1 MHMSMMAE
9 RRRNSMAKK
18 KRADMVR
25 QLFDYTNNFTREQWQ
40 NVNQEGY
47 DFAHDEQ
54 LKETEVASLREQGM
68 PTFTINRILPVVE
81 MLNYYATANNPRWQA
96 VGVEGSDTDVA
107 AVFSDIADY
116 IWGRSDGDTLYSNAV
131 NDSITKS
138 IGYLMVEIDK
148 DADNGMGEVKIG
160 QPEPFDIYVDEKSR
174 DIMFR
179 DASYIMIRKVL
190 PKSHLIKLFPDQK
203 RKIDKSSSDEN
214 MNFSYT
220 RRPIGT
226 GDQKTFL
233 YDDDTMD
240 DMGITPEGEQEPLV
254 EFFEVYEKIKIA
266 YMNVFYRVPP
276 SPEEL
281 RAIQQQVQVRMKEMQ
296 SEMEVQLMEQQQ
308 QMEQAVAEGKMI
320 PERYELEMQKAQDM
334 MQQQLQAAE
343 QEYMSEL
350 QAAQS
355 RIENRVISEKEYK
368 VLLKDKTFAVNI
380 VDAVKFYGVR
390 IRQCC
395 VAGDQLLYEYILPE
409 NVTEYPI
416 VPFHYKWTGTP
427 FPISAVSPLI
437 GKQKEINK
445 SHQIMV
451 HNASL
456 GSSLRW
462 MFEEGSIDA
471 EMWEK
476 YSSAP
481 GALLPVRPG
490 TERPTPV
497 MPAPLSNAFFS
508 IVQEG
513 KQDMEYLAGIY
524 SSMQG
529 DTQQQHE
536 TFRGMLALDEYG
548 TRRVKQWMKNSIEPA
563 LKQLGTVVMQYSQ
576 AIYSANKRFRI
587 VQPSA
592 LQEDREVEI
601 NIPIFND
608 MGEAISKSMDYS
620 AAKFDVRIISGSTLP
635 INRWAYLAELK
646 ELLQL
651 GVVDDLAVLAET
663 DIKKKDLIA
672 KRKSLYSQLQGQL
685 QQLQEALKDKEGTI
699 ETLERQL
706 VQAGIKGKV
715 MQAEME
721 ITKQKEEVKGDT
733 KDAYRQTEAEQKLLQ
748 NVMGNEAA
756 TKKKEMQLEIQKAR
770 NQLQG
775 NKNNS

>member
-1 MHMSMMAE
+1 
-9 RRRNSMAKK
+9 MAKK

-699 ETLERQL
+699 ETLESQL

-770 NQLQG
+770 TQLQG

>member
-1 MHMSMMAE
+1 
-9 RRRNSMAKK
+9 MAKK
-18 KRADMVR
+18 KKADQVR
-25 QLFDYTNNFTREQWQ
+25 QLFHYSDNFTREQWQ

-54 LKETEVASLREQGM
+54 LKETEIASLREQGM

-81 MLNYYATANNPRWQA
+81 MLNFYATANNPRWQA
-96 VGVEGSDTDVA
+96 IGVEGSDTDVA

-138 IGYLMVEIDK
+138 LGYLMVEIDK
-148 DADNGMGEVKIG
+148 DADNGMGEVKLS
-160 QPEPFDIYVDEKSR
+160 QPEPFDIYVDQKSR

-190 PKSHLIKLFPDQK
+190 PKSHLIKLFPDQR
-203 RKIDKSSSDEN
+203 RKIDKANSDEN
-214 MNFSYT
+214 TNFSYT
-220 RRPIGT
+220 RRPLGT

-233 YDDDTMD
+233 YDDDSMD
-240 DMGITPEGEQEPLV
+240 DVGITPEGEQEPLI

-266 YMNVFYRVPP
+266 YMNVFYRIPP
-276 SPEEL
+276 SEEEL
-281 RAIQQQVQVRMKEMQ
+281 QAIQQQVQVKMKEMAA
-296 SEMEVQLMEQQQ
+296 EMEVELMEQQQ
-308 QMEQAVAEGKMI
+308 QMEQAVSEGKMI
-320 PERYELEMQKAQDM
+320 PERYELEMQKAQEM

-343 QEYMSEL
+343 QQYMSEL

-355 RIENRVISEKEYK
+355 RIENKIITEKEYK
-368 VLLKDKTFAVNI
+368 ILLRDKSFAVNL
-380 VDAVKFYGVR
+380 VDAVKFFGTR
-390 IRQCC
+390 IKQCC
-395 VAGDQLLYEYILPE
+395 LAGDQLLYEYILPE

-427 FPISAVSPLI
+427 YPISAVSPLI

-462 MFEEGSIDA
+462 MYEEGSIDA

-476 YSSAP
+476 YSAAP

-508 IVQEG
+508 IVQQG
-513 KQDMEYLAGIY
+513 KSDMEYLAGIY

-576 AIYSANKRFRI
+576 AIYTANKRFRI

-592 LQEDREVEI
+592 IQEDREVEI
-601 NIPIFND
+601 NIPMFND
-608 MGEAISKSMDYS
+608 MGEAINKSMDYS
-620 AAKFDVRIISGSTLP
+620 SAKFDVRIVSGSTLP

-672 KRKSLYSQLQGQL
+672 KRKSIYSQLQGQL
-685 QQLQEALKDKEGTI
+685 QQLQEAMKDKDGTI

-721 ITKQKEEVKGDT
+721 INKHKEQIKGET
-733 KDAYRQTEAEQKLLQ
+733 KDSHRQTAAEQAVVQ
-748 NVMGNEAA
+748 NALNSEANI
-756 TKKKEMQLEIQKAR
+756 KKKEMQMEVEKAR
-770 NQLQG
+770 NDLQN
-775 NKNNS
+775 NKKSS

>member
-1 MHMSMMAE
+1 
-9 RRRNSMAKK
+9 MAKK
-18 KRADMVR
+18 KKADMVR
-25 QLFDYTNNFTREQWQ
+25 QLFHYTNNFTREQWQ

-54 LKETEVASLREQGM
+54 LKEAEVASLREQGM

-96 VGVEGSDTDVA
+96 IGVEGSDTDVA

-190 PKSHLIKLFPDQK
+190 PKSHLVKLFPEHK
-203 RKIDKSSSDEN
+203 RKIDKSNSDEN
-214 MNFSYT
+214 ANFSYT

-240 DMGITPEGEQEPLV
+240 DIGITAQGEQESLV

-281 RAIQQQVQVRMKEMQ
+281 QAIQQQVQVKMKEMQ
-296 SEMEVQLMEQQQ
+296 SEMEVKLMEQQQ

-334 MQQQLQAAE
+334 MQQQLQVAE

-355 RIENRVISEKEYK
+355 RIESKVISEKEYK

-380 VDAVKFYGVR
+380 VDAVKFYGSR

-427 FPISAVSPLI
+427 YPISAVSPLI

-490 TERPTPV
+490 AERPTPV
-497 MPAPLSNAFFS
+497 MPAPLSNAFFT

-513 KQDMEYLAGIY
+513 KSDMEYLAGIY

-592 LQEDREVEI
+592 LQEDRAVEI

-608 MGEAISKSMDYS
+608 MGEAINKSMDYS
-620 AAKFDVRIISGSTLP
+620 AAKFDVRIVSGSTLP

-663 DIKKKDLIA
+663 DIKRKDLIA

-685 QQLQEALKDKEGTI
+685 QQLQEAMKDKEGTI

-721 ITKQKEEVKGDT
+721 ITKQKEQVKGDT
-733 KDAYRQTEAEQKLLQ
+733 QDAYRQTEAEQKLLQ

-770 NQLQG
+770 NQLQSN
-775 NKNNS
+775 NKNS

>member
-1 MHMSMMAE
+1 MA
-9 RRRNSMAKK
+9 RKK
-18 KRADMVR
+18 KADMVR
-25 QLFDYTNNFTREQWQ
+25 QLFHYSNNFIREQWQ

-54 LKETEVASLREQGM
+54 LKETELASLREQGM

-81 MLNYYATANNPRWQA
+81 MLNFYATANNPRWQA
-96 VGVEGSDTDVA
+96 IGVEGSDSAVA

-116 IWGRSDGDTLYSNAV
+116 IWGRSDGDTLYSNSV
-131 NDSITKS
+131 NDAITKS
-138 IGYLMVEIDK
+138 LGYLMVEIDK
-148 DADNGMGEVKIG
+148 DADNGMGEVKIS
-160 QPEPFDIYVDEKSR
+160 QPEPFDIYVDQKSR

-190 PKSHLIKLFPDQK
+190 PKSHLTKLFPDQK
-203 RKIDKSSSDEN
+203 RKIDKANSDEQT
-214 MNFSYT
+214 NFSYT
-220 RRPIGT
+220 RRPMGT

-233 YDDDTMD
+233 YDDDSMD
-240 DMGITPEGEQEPLV
+240 DIGITAEGEQEPLI

-266 YMNVFYRVPP
+266 YMNIFYRIPP

-281 RAIQQQVQVRMKEMQ
+281 EMIQQQVQVRMKEM
-296 SEMEVQLMEQQQ
+296 SAEMEVEIMEQQK

-334 MQQQLQAAE
+334 MAQQLQVAE

-355 RIENRVISEKEYK
+355 RIENKVVSEKEYRI
-368 VLLKDKTFAVNI
+368 LLKDKTFAVNL
-380 VDAVKFYGVR
+380 VDAVKFYGTR
-390 IRQCC
+390 IKQCC
-395 VAGDQLLYEYILPE
+395 LAGDQLLYEKILPE
-409 NVTEYPI
+409 NITEYPI

-497 MPAPLSNAFFS
+497 MPAPLASAFFQV
-508 IVQEG
+508 VQEG
-513 KQDMEYLAGIY
+513 KGDMEYLAGIY

-576 AIYSANKRFRI
+576 AIYTANKRFRI

-601 NIPIFND
+601 NVPIFND
-608 MGEAISKSMDYS
+608 MGEAIGKSMDFS
-620 AAKFDVRIISGSTLP
+620 AAKFDVRVVAGSTLP
-635 INRWAYLAELK
+635 VNRWAYLAELK

-663 DIKKKDLIA
+663 DIKRKDLIA
-672 KRKSLYSQLQGQL
+672 KRKSLYSQLQGQV
-685 QQLQEALKDKEGTI
+685 QQMEEALKDREGTI

-715 MQAEME
+715 LQAEME
-721 ITKQKEEVKGDT
+721 INKQKEEIKGET
-733 KDAYRQTEAEQKLLQ
+733 KDQYRQTQAEQTLLQ
-748 NVMGNEAA
+748 NVMGNEAEM
-756 TKKKEMQLEIQKAR
+756 KKKEMQIEIQKAR